1 MKKILYALFTITLLI
16 SLSTSCQKD
25 ESILKD
31 KGNLIS
37 ATYHATY
44 KTFTLTYS
52 SGQTETV
59 NAVINNSTTPPSATA
74 TLEDGTQIYVKDA
87 SQSSK
92 ATIGEMPATDINI
105 VTQFVYDGMSLFY
118 LWSNEVINK
127 RPTSNDTDPEDY
139 FYKILNDTD
148 TQHGWSWI
156 TDDVESLMAGFQGES
171 TDAFG
176 FQPQAL
182 WYDSNMNRIVGFV
195 RYVYPNT
202 PAEKAGIKRG
212 DIITHANGNLLTGN
226 NYSIMYGANSKT
238 TFTVLDQ
245 NWENPRDVEITP
257 TKINTDPVLFSK
269 VYEGE
274 GFNGR
279 KVGYLFYTNFYENYN
294 ESLFHAFSEF
304 KSSGITDLVLDL
316 RYNPG
321 GGISAATYLAS
332 LIAPL
337 AEVQKRSV
345 FTIMSYNDYVNE
357 AYDENKWDRKDYLGD
372 YNSSNYSNPINANV
386 NNGNLN
392 LYIIT
397 TSSSASASELLT
409 FCLNPYMNVEQIGEK
424 TSGKYTASWTIHAYN
439 NYNGRVQSV
448 YRETN
453 LSDIE
458 KNKLRNWA
466 MQPIVGRYTDKDDKD
481 FIATNGLIPNHPIA
495 ETNSNERNTAK
506 WKPIGDTDDYLFAKA
521 ISLITGKPYTVSQT
535 RSALNIQL
543 HDTEFYSPMES
554 VLREGVIIDKPKM
567 LPPLEKE

>member
-1 MKKILYALFTITLLI
+1 MKKILFTLFTITMLLT
-16 SLSTSCQKD
+16 LSTSCQED
-25 ESILKD
+25 EPIVKD
-31 KGNLIS
+31 KGRLIS

-52 SGQTETV
+52 NGQTETV
-59 NAVINNSTTPPSATA
+59 NAVIDNNTTPPTASAT
-74 TLEDGTQIYVKDA
+74 LDDGTEIYVKDS
-87 SQSSK
+87 SQSGK
-92 ATIGEMPATDINI
+92 ATIGEIPDQDLNV

-118 LWSNEVINK
+118 LWSNEIISK
-127 RPTSNDTDPEDY
+127 KPTVNDTDPEEY
-139 FYKILNDTD
+139 FDKILNSTD

-156 TDDVESLMAGFQGES
+156 TDDVESLMAGFEGES

-182 WYDSNMNRIVGFV
+182 YYESNSDRIVGFV

-212 DIITHANGNLLTGN
+212 EVITHANGNLLTVS
-226 NYSIMYGANSKT
+226 NYMIMYGANAKT

-245 NWENPRDVEITP
+245 NFANPRDVEITP
-257 TKINTDPVLFSK
+257 AKISTDPVLYSNI
-269 VYEGE
+269 YEGE

-294 ESLFHAFSEF
+294 ESLFRAFSEF

-332 LIAPL
+332 LIAPVT
-337 AEVQKRSV
+337 EVQKKSV
-345 FTIMSYNDYVNE
+345 FTIMSYNNYVNE

-372 YNSSNYSNPINANV
+372 YTAKYSNPINANV
-386 NNGNLN
+386 NNGDLK

-397 TSSSASASELLT
+397 TGSSASASELLT
-409 FCLNPYMNVEQIGEK
+409 FCLKPFMQVEHIGEK

-439 NYNGRVQSV
+439 SYNGRVQSV
-448 YRETN
+448 YRETS
-453 LSDIE
+453 LSDSE
-458 KNKLRNWA
+458 KNKLKNWA
-466 MQPIVGRYTDKDDKD
+466 MQPIVGRYTDKDNKD

-506 WKPIGDTDDYLFAKA
+506 WKPIGDTNDYLFAKA

-535 RSALNIQL
+535 RSASDIQFEDAEL
-543 HDTEFYSPMES
+543 YSTMES
-554 VLREGVIIDKPKM
+554 IYREGVIIDNPKM
-567 LPPLEKE
+567 LPPLNKE